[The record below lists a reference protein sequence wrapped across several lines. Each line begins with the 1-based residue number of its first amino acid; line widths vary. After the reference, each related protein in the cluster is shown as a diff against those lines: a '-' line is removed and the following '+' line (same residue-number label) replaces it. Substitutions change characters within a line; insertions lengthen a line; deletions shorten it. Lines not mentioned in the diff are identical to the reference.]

1 MPNANQFKLADSAP
15 IQHPLE
21 NAGFLRLP
29 AVLALVPV
37 SRSTWL
43 AWTKS
48 GKAPKPVKLSE
59 RTTAWKV
66 ADIRAFLDAQAA

>member
-1 MPNANQFKLADSAP
+1 MADKIQNPPPVNLPSEGYVRMP
-15 IQHPLE
+15 
-21 NAGFLRLP
+21 G
-29 AVLALVPV
+29 VLSVVPV

-43 AWTKS
+43 NWVKT

-66 ADIRAFLDAQAA
+66 ADIRAFIDAQAA

>member
-1 MPNANQFKLADSAP
+1 MHKGTLF
-15 IQHPLE
+15 HPSQSLPYD
-21 NAGFLRLP
+21 GYIRLP
-29 AVLALVPV
+29 GVLALIPV

-43 AWTKS
+43 NWVKT

-66 ADIRAFLDAQAA
+66 ADIRAFIDAQAA

>member
-1 MPNANQFKLADSAP
+1 MAFLSPVRRTPGGFHSSFDSS
-15 IQHPLE
+15 
-21 NAGFLRLP
+21 GFLRLP
-29 AVLALVPV
+29 DVLALIPV

-43 AWTKS
+43 NWVKT

-66 ADIRAFLDAQAA
+66 ADIQAFIDAQAA

>member
-1 MPNANQFKLADSAP
+1 MAFVSPVRRAPGGLHTGFDSS
-15 IQHPLE
+15 
-21 NAGFLRLP
+21 GFLRLP
-29 AVLALVPV
+29 DVLALIPV

-43 AWTKS
+43 NWVKT

-66 ADIRAFLDAQAA
+66 ADIRAFIDAQAA